1 MPITHQ
7 SKMPVTMLVTICL
20 AASSLVIDGRFYN
33 TNRRIC
39 SRNIPS
45 PLHSHSLSGQAPHV
59 HFSPSAT
66 YFCSWFGPTSAA
78 EKLILAVRK
87 TARSLAVLGIGMKC
101 VLATSRCIESSSTP
115 SEKEQNAKALSISRI
130 GIVFLGRGDQLDT
143 CPDLDYHNPSTAS
156 SSAESGRL
164 DRKCEP
170 GSRTGAGGGRE
181 SVESDG

>member
-39 SRNIPS
+39 SRNIS
-45 PLHSHSLSGQAPHV
+45 SLLHSHSLSGQAPHV
-59 HFSPSAT
+59 VT

-87 TARSLAVLGIGMKC
+87 TARSLEVLGIGMKC
-101 VLATSRCIESSSTP
+101 VLATSR
-115 SEKEQNAKALSISRI
+115 
-130 GIVFLGRGDQLDT
+130 
-143 CPDLDYHNPSTAS
+143 
-156 SSAESGRL
+156 
-164 DRKCEP
+164 
-170 GSRTGAGGGRE
+170 
-181 SVESDG
+181 

>member
-39 SRNIPS
+39 SRNIS
-45 PLHSHSLSGQAPHV
+45 SLLHSHSLSGQAPHV

-78 EKLILAVRK
+78 EKLILSARETELVSCCARDDSRHAVR
-87 TARSLAVLGIGMKC
+87 LGHI
-101 VLATSRCIESSSTP
+101 
-115 SEKEQNAKALSISRI
+115 AL
-130 GIVFLGRGDQLDT
+130 
-143 CPDLDYHNPSTAS
+143 
-156 SSAESGRL
+156 
-164 DRKCEP
+164 
-170 GSRTGAGGGRE
+170 
-181 SVESDG
+181 

>member
-7 SKMPVTMLVTICL
+7 TKMPVTMLVTICL

-39 SRNIPS
+39 SRNIS
-45 PLHSHSLSGQAPHV
+45 SLLHSHSLSGQAPHV

-87 TARSLAVLGIGMKC
+87 TRSEEH
-101 VLATSRCIESSSTP
+101 TSEL
-115 SEKEQNAKALSISRI
+115 QSRPH
-130 GIVFLGRGDQLDT
+130 L
-143 CPDLDYHNPSTAS
+143 
-156 SSAESGRL
+156 
-164 DRKCEP
+164 
-170 GSRTGAGGGRE
+170 
-181 SVESDG
+181 